1 MLITIRK
8 YKMGVTELV
17 FELKALTQNKII
29 LLVFYQSFCI
39 IIFFVPM
46 VFCYNMGSL
55 NLLHFILWLLFQCAI
70 KIVIKLPNEVLREI
84 HSFIIQVHDFIDN
97 YVTKLPS
104 SQRSSGI
111 SKEFPKPLG
120 QKFSETHCDTR
131 DSMAR
136 FLHG

>member
-39 IIFFVPM
+39 IIVFVPM

-70 KIVIKLPNEVLREI
+70 KIVNIKLPNEVRREI

-97 YVTKLPS
+97 YVAKLPS
-104 SQRSSGI
+104 S
-111 SKEFPKPLG
+111 
-120 QKFSETHCDTR
+120 
-131 DSMAR
+131 
-136 FLHG
+136 